1 MTDRRS
7 ILLSAAGAAGLG
19 ALGVGRALAQQAPEQ
34 RMLQVAFNQEPDAID
49 LTMSRSPTTSRG
61 ILENVTEAL
70 VGLSTDGQI
79 IPTVAN
85 WRVMSDARVFEFQ
98 VKPGVKFHS
107 GDPLTA
113 ADIEFSHQR
122 MMKTSPRY
130 KNTLRYLDRV
140 EVLNEKTIRFF
151 FREPALQ
158 FLTARPLLVASKA
171 YFAREGDEVA
181 SKNPMGTGPYRFAGR
196 VLGQHIDLEPFDGFR
211 DGRPR
216 GGKVRFR
223 IVKEDTT
230 RVAML
235 RAGEVD
241 MIVGVPYSLAD
252 GLEGAKLRVVRQE
265 IPQTVT
271 LQYNFANPK
280 APWQDVRV
288 RRAMAAAI
296 DTNAIAKSLM
306 RGAVARHTR
315 LAPGD
320 VGHDPALAPYKYD
333 PALAKKLL
341 AEAGFPRGFDF
352 PVNYWA
358 NATPGIK
365 ETAEAVV
372 LYLKAVG
379 INAKLDGKDAVAMAE
394 FVRNNRLDSNAS
406 FGLVAPLAIANQV
419 DPAEWLAYYLGSKN
433 GLAVYRNEKFDSA
446 IEKAVSVSDTN
457 ERAALT
463 RAAVRIAHEDVCDV
477 PLWTTV
483 LVYAMQPGIEYAPVK
498 KSLYS
503 VNLQNVKRRSAA

>member
-7 ILLSAAGAAGLG
+7 ILLSAASAAGLG
-19 ALGVGRALAQQAPEQ
+19 AFGIGRVAAQPAADQ
-34 RMLQVAFNQEPDAID
+34 RLLQIAFNQEPDSVD
-49 LTMSRSPTTSRG
+49 LTASRSPTTSRG

-70 VGLSTDGQI
+70 VGLSNDGQI
-79 IPTVAN
+79 VPTVAN
-85 WRVMSDARVFEFQ
+85 WRVMSDARVIEFQ
-98 VKPGVKFHS
+98 LKPGIKFHS

-122 MMKTSPRY
+122 MMRISPRY
-130 KNTLRYLDRV
+130 RNTQRYLDRV

-151 FREPALQ
+151 FREPSLQ

-171 YFAREGDEVA
+171 YFTREGEEAAARQPV
-181 SKNPMGTGPYRFAGR
+181 GTGPYRFTGR
-196 VLGQHIDLEPFDGFR
+196 VLGQSIDLEPWDGFR
-211 DGRPR
+211 DGRPK

-241 MIVGVPYSLAD
+241 MVVGVPYSLAD
-252 GLEGAKLRVVRQE
+252 GLDSAKMRVVRQE

-280 APWQDVRV
+280 APWTDLRV
-288 RRAMAAAI
+288 RRAMASAI
-296 DTNAIAKSLM
+296 DANAIAKSLM
-306 RGAVARHTR
+306 RGGVARHTR

-320 VGHDPALAPYKYD
+320 LGHDATLPPYKYD

-341 AEAGFPRGFDF
+341 AEAGFARGFDF

-379 INAKLDGKDAVAMAE
+379 INARLDGKDAVAMAE
-394 FVRNNRLDSNAS
+394 FVRNNRNDANAS
-406 FGLVAPLAIANQV
+406 FGLVAPIAIANQV

-433 GLAVYRNEKFDSA
+433 GLAVYRNDAFDQA
-446 IEKAVSVSDTN
+446 IEKAVSVADSN
-457 ERAALT
+457 ERAGLT
-463 RAAVRIAHEDVCDV
+463 RAAVRIAHEDVSDI

-483 LVYAMQPGIEYAPVK
+483 LVYAMQPGIEFVPVK

-503 VNLQNVKRRSAA
+503 VNLLNVKRRSAG